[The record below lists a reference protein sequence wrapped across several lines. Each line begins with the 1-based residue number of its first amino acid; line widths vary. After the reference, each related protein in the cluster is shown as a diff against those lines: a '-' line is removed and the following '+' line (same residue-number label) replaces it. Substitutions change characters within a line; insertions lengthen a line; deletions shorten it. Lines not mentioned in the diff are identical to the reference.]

1 MKIILAMILS
11 MSIVF
16 GTVDINKASAKELQ
30 GLKGIGVKKASAII
44 IYRKDNCFKNIYEL
58 SNVKGISTKTINKN
72 IDNLEVSK
80 CGNGNFK
87 SQ

>member
-30 GLKGIGVKKASAII
+30 VLKGIGIKKASAII
-44 IYRKDNCFKNIYEL
+44 SYRKDNCFKSIYEL
-58 SNVKGISTKTINKN
+58 SNVKGISTKTMNKN
-72 IDNLEVSK
+72 IGNLEVSK
-80 CGNGNFK
+80 CGNGNFN